1 MGKYKYLIK
10 NIGLLT
16 LSSFGTKLLTFFL
29 VPLYTSV
36 LSTSEYGTF
45 DLTYTTVSLLIPIL
59 TMSIM
64 ESTLRFSLD
73 KNADQQEI
81 FSISLRIIIR
91 SIIIFIVCIILNYY
105 LELFYSGATHRS
117 TFQKKHLCR
126 MYLSGSA
133 I

>member
-59 TMSIM
+59 TMSIV

-81 FSISLRIIIR
+81 FSISLRIVIR
-91 SIIIFIVCIILNYY
+91 SKDYFHCMYCPKL
-105 LELFYSGATHRS
+105 LFGTVSFY
-117 TFQKKHLCR
+117 Q
-126 MYLSGSA
+126 
-133 I
+133 